1 MRRQTCWRENL
12 IKVAANV
19 VCQVTDVNITVCG
32 IVVTPAGAQ
41 GPSSF
46 GKGRRE
52 GRGEEKMQPRLK
64 TEFGEII

>member
-1 MRRQTCWRENL
+1 MRRQTRWRENL

-32 IVVTPAGAQ
+32 IAVTPARAQ

-46 GKGRRE
+46 GKGG
-52 GRGEEKMQPRLK
+52 GRTGGKKRCNP
-64 TEFGEII
+64 G